1 MVLKFL
7 PKGAMVAALLTFPGC
22 ETVMGGRFYAH
33 PYADPFTCG
42 SSMISEWGS
51 ETCDMLGRH
60 VRFVEVKPGRAVQS
74 PDSADSR
81 PYDDLIDRLTHP
93 FRH

>member
-7 PKGAMVAALLTFPGC
+7 PRGAIVAALLLFPGC
-22 ETVMGGRFYAH
+22 EMAMRGRFYAH
-33 PYADPFTCG
+33 PYAEPFTCG

-60 VRFVEVKPGRAVQS
+60 VRFVEVKSGRTVRS
-74 PDSADSR
+74 NDSADAM
-81 PYDDLIDRLTHP
+81 PDDDLIDRLTHP
-93 FRH
+93 FR